1 MEKDMFEVLFY
12 DLGYDYDELARVV
25 CVARFKDKWVFC
37 KHKKRDTWELAGG
50 HIEKGET
57 WQEAL
62 KREMFEE
69 TGTTK
74 LEYKPIALY
83 SISSFG
89 ILCYVEIKEIGE
101 IPEEFEIEKIGLFDE
116 IPDNL
121 TYPDTHKKMFEYV
134 VENLKNN

>member
-1 MEKDMFEVLFY
+1 MFEVSFY
-12 DLGYDYDELARVV
+12 DLGYADFDRLTRVV
-25 CVARFKDKWVFC
+25 CVAKYKDKWVFC
-37 KHKKRDTWELAGG
+37 KHKKRDSWELAGG
-50 HIEKGET
+50 HIEDGET
-57 WQEAL
+57 WQDAL

-69 TGTTK
+69 TGAVK
-74 LEYKPIALY
+74 MDFKQVALY

-89 ILCYVEIKEIGE
+89 ILCYVDIKEIGE

-134 VENLKNN
+134 LNKLENW